1 MGRATSWIYNT
12 QLLVFLP
19 WHTSNSGEGRSLLV
33 VPHVLKKIFFAASCD
48 CETSALL
55 SVEISEEKDDN
66 EIQAAIPS
74 LVDRLERQERSFRMM
89 DCGTHSKMRTGF
101 HKD

>member
-1 MGRATSWIYNT
+1 MDNT
-12 QLLVFLP
+12 QIQKLIVDQFSEDIRLRP
-19 WHTSNSGEGRSLLV
+19 MSGFKMDFSANPGF
-33 VPHVLKKIFFAASCD
+33 KKIFFAASCD

-55 SVEISEEKDDN
+55 SVEISEEKGDN

-74 LVDRLERQERSFRMM
+74 LVERLERQEKSFRMM
-89 DCGTHSKMRTGF
+89 DCATHSKMRTGF

>member
-1 MGRATSWIYNT
+1 MDNT
-12 QLLVFLP
+12 QIQKLIVDQFSEDIRLRP
-19 WHTSNSGEGRSLLV
+19 MSGFKMDFSANPGF
-33 VPHVLKKIFFAASCD
+33 KKIFFAASCD

-74 LVDRLERQERSFRMM
+74 LVERLERQEKSFRMM
-89 DCGTHSKMRTGF
+89 DCATHSKMRTGF
-101 HKD
+101 HQA